1 MLKQLGGAI
10 LIVAATAASGNAQVY
25 DYNYEGKTDHAG
37 LQFDFN
43 QNMGSSL
50 VDKDGTKSTFAPF
63 ARLGLYLKRQISK
76 SFYLRAAVMYG
87 NGNFSYKYPQGFNA
101 TSDTSYPIGNLGRR
115 GISIPVIEPEIAI
128 GYFFRFNQKHQVDLR
143 LGVSA
148 PLYVSR
154 YNNFYDTTYT
164 NVALNKGTHT
174 VRFSTTDQFQTNYKG
189 DQWGMVNTNLFIGYK
204 RIHYN
209 DFSDRLGIGL
219 TFGFTV
225 YNKNAGIA
233 TYRGDNVTYNYNMWE
248 RQHKLTYLSAGIRLE
263 YDIF

>member
-1 MLKQLGGAI
+1 MLKQLGGTI
-10 LIVAATAASGNAQVY
+10 LLVIATAASGNAQIY
-25 DYNYEGKTDHAG
+25 DYDYEGKTDHAG
-37 LQFDFN
+37 FQLDLN
-43 QNMGSSL
+43 QNMSSSL
-50 VDKDGTKSTFAPF
+50 IDKDGTKSTFAPF
-63 ARLGLYLKRQISK
+63 ARLGVYLRRNISPN
-76 SFYLRAAVMYG
+76 FYLRAALMYG
-87 NGNFSYKYPQGFNA
+87 NGNFSYRYTQGFNA
-101 TSDTSYPIGNLGRR
+101 TSDTSYPIGILGKRN
-115 GISIPVIEPEIAI
+115 ISVPVIEPEIAI
-128 GYFFRFNQKHQVDLR
+128 GYFFRFNKKHQIDLR
-143 LGVSA
+143 LGISA

-164 NVALNKGTHT
+164 NVNLNKGTHM

-225 YNKNAGIA
+225 YNKNAGVA
-233 TYRGDNVTYNYNMWE
+233 TYRGYNVTYNYAMWE
-248 RQHKLTYLSAGIRLE
+248 TQHKLTYLSAGIRLE